1 MLPFVNKFVGLGSFL
16 GVLFFATTYNN
27 TGTIKNGVIQVF
39 NGVRVNPAAPSSSPT
54 TKAAGFE
61 GDDDLFLVDGSKI
74 AESPPPPPP
83 PLELKFLESNT
94 SIHHFRH
101 GEWFIFCHVEWSQAS
116 RRALKLLLAL
126 FERLSEK
133 YNSEELKIKFAV
145 INLEES
151 TKLAFKLGFN
161 FLPPYA
167 VGMSDGNLVRV
178 KGFDLFEQLKEGQ
191 YEEVE
196 MSLVDGSWKKEVMER
211 KGKRAGHWIKRLE
224 KRVILRTLQIY
235 YRDQMK
241 LIEWVGSN
249 PIMTAIVASSAI
261 LCSCINIKLSL

>member
-27 TGTIKNGVIQVF
+27 TGTIKNGVIQDL
-39 NGVRVNPAAPSSSPT
+39 NGVRVNPVAPRSTPT
-54 TKAAGFE
+54 TKADRFE

-74 AESPPPPPP
+74 VESPPSPP
-83 PLELKFLESNT
+83 PLELKFLESGT
-94 SIHHFRH
+94 SIHYFKK

-116 RRALKLLLAL
+116 QRALKLLLAF

-133 YNSEELKIKFAV
+133 YNSEELKVKFAV
-145 INLEES
+145 INLDES

-167 VGMSDGNLVRV
+167 VGMSDGSLVLV
-178 KGFDLFEQLKEGQ
+178 KPFDLFQELNEGKP
-191 YEEVE
+191 EEVE
-196 MSLVDGSWKKEVMER
+196 KSLVDGSWKKEVMER

-224 KRVILRTLQIY
+224 RRIILRALQIY
-235 YRDQMK
+235 YRDQMS
-241 LIEWVGSN
+241 LVEWIGSK
-249 PIMTAIVASSAI
+249 PIMTAAVASLAI
-261 LCSCINIKLSL
+261 LCSCVNIKLSL